1 MRHWRMYSRA
11 KRRAHQIVNSPED
24 GGRASRMFDQAIF
37 LLIGSTAVAIVLE
50 TIAPIEEAAQGA
62 FDVFEVVTV
71 AIFSVEYL
79 LRLWSCTEDE
89 DFAHP
94 VWGRMRFAVQP
105 LVLIDL
111 LAILPFYVPLVV
123 GLDLRIARVLRLL
136 RLLKLTRY
144 SESMSIIGDVL
155 RSRREALISTL
166 FVGFVLLLF
175 ASGLMYLAER
185 DAQPEGFS
193 SIPAA
198 MWWGM
203 VTLTTV
209 GYGDLFPV
217 TPLGRG
223 LGAAVALLGIGL
235 FALPAGILGSAFV
248 EELDR
253 RRSAEPESPTCPHCG
268 KSLDGHEASDT

>member
-1 MRHWRMYSRA
+1 MYSRA
-11 KRRAHQIVNSPED
+11 KRRAHQIVNSPDD

-37 LLIGSTAVAIVLE
+37 TLIGLTSVAVVLE
-50 TIAPIEEAAQGA
+50 TIAPIAEAAGSA
-62 FDVFEVVTV
+62 FEIIEVITV
-71 AIFSVEYL
+71 VIFTAEYV
-79 LRLWSCTEDE
+79 LRVWSCTEDP

-94 VWGRMRFAVQP
+94 VWGRLRFTVQP
-105 LVLIDL
+105 MVLIDL
-111 LAILPFYVPLVV
+111 AAILPFYLPFV
-123 GLDLRIARVLRLL
+123 GHDLRMARVMRLL

-155 RSRREALISTL
+155 RNRRDALISTT

-209 GYGDLFPV
+209 GYGDLYPV

-253 RRSAEPESPTCPHCG
+253 RRAGDSETQICPHCG
-268 KSLDGHEASDT
+268 KELPNDEGSGA

>member
-1 MRHWRMYSRA
+1 MYSRA

-24 GGRASRMFDQAIF
+24 GGRASRIFDQTIF
-37 LLIGSTAVAIVLE
+37 SLIALTSLTIVLE
-50 TIAPIEEAAQGA
+50 TIAPIAAVAQGA
-62 FDVFEVVTV
+62 FEVVEVVTV
-71 AIFSVEYL
+71 ALFTFEYL
-79 LRLWSCTEDE
+79 LRVWSCTEDP
-89 DFAHP
+89 DYAHP
-94 VWGRMRFAVQP
+94 LWGRLRFAVQP
-105 LVLIDL
+105 LTLIDL
-111 LAILPFYVPLVV
+111 LAIAPFYIPLT

-144 SESMSIIGDVL
+144 SESMSIIVDVL
-155 RSRREALISTL
+155 RSRREALISTV
-166 FVGFVLLLF
+166 FIGFVLLLF
-175 ASGLMYLAER
+175 ASALMYLAER
-185 DAQPEGFS
+185 EAQPEGFS

-217 TPLGRG
+217 TGLGRG
-223 LGAAVALLGIGL
+223 LGAVVALLGIGL

-253 RRSAEPESPTCPHCG
+253 RRTPQEENRTCPHCG
-268 KSLDGHEASDT
+268 EPLPHDEGSGT

>member
-1 MRHWRMYSRA
+1 MYSRA

-24 GGRASRMFDQAIF
+24 GSRASRLFDQTIF
-37 LLIGSTAVAIVLE
+37 TLIGFTSLAIVLE
-50 TIAPIEEAAQGA
+50 TIAPIAEVAQGA
-62 FDVFEVVTV
+62 FEVFEVITV
-71 AIFSVEYL
+71 AVFSVEYI
-79 LRLWSCTEDE
+79 LRVWSCTEDPE
-89 DFAHP
+89 YAHP
-94 VWGRMRFAVQP
+94 LWGRLRFAVQP
-105 LVLIDL
+105 LTLVDL
-111 LAILPFYVPLVV
+111 LAILPFYVPLA
-123 GLDLRIARVLRLL
+123 GIDLRIARVLRLL

-175 ASGLMYLAER
+175 ASAMMYLAER
-185 DAQPEGFS
+185 EAQPEGFS

-253 RRSAEPESPTCPHCG
+253 RRSPEPENPTCPHCG
-268 KSLDGHEASDT
+268 KSLQEHEASDT

>member
-1 MRHWRMYSRA
+1 MYSRA
-11 KRRAHQIVNSPED
+11 KRRVHQIVNSPED

-37 LLIGSTAVAIVLE
+37 FLIGFTSLAIVLE
-50 TIAPIEEAAQGA
+50 TIAPIAEAAAGI
-62 FDVFEVVTV
+62 FDIFEVVTV
-71 AIFSVEYL
+71 AIFTVEYL
-79 LRLWSCTEDE
+79 LRLWSCTEDPS
-89 DFAHP
+89 FAHP
-94 VWGRMRFAVQP
+94 LWGRLRFAVQP
-105 LVLIDL
+105 LVLVDL

-123 GLDLRIARVLRLL
+123 GLDLRITRVLRLL

-144 SESMSIIGDVL
+144 SEAMSIIGDVL
-155 RSRREALISTL
+155 RSRREALLSTM

-185 DAQPEGFS
+185 EAQPEGFS

-209 GYGDLFPV
+209 GYGDLFPI

-253 RRSAEPESPTCPHCG
+253 RRAPQPERRICPHCG
-268 KSLDGHEASDT
+268 EELPDDAAPNS

>member
-1 MRHWRMYSRA
+1 MYSRA

-24 GGRASRMFDQAIF
+24 GGRASRLFDQAIF
-37 LLIGSTAVAIVLE
+37 ILIGLTSVVIVLE
-50 TIAPIEEAAQGA
+50 TIAPIQAAAAGA
-62 FDVFEVVTV
+62 FDIIEIVTV
-71 AIFSVEYL
+71 AIFTVEYL
-79 LRLWSCTEDE
+79 LRLWSCTEDA

-105 LVLIDL
+105 LVLVDL

-144 SESMSIIGDVL
+144 SESMSIIVDVL
-155 RSRREALISTL
+155 RSRRDALISTT
-166 FVGFVLLLF
+166 FIGFVLLMF

-185 DAQPEGFS
+185 DAQPDGFS

-223 LGAAVALLGIGL
+223 LGAVVALLGIGL

-253 RRSAEPESPTCPHCG
+253 RRTEEPESRTCPHCG
-268 KSLDGHEASDT
+268 EPLPHDEGSGA

>member
-1 MRHWRMYSRA
+1 MYRRM
-11 KRRAHQIVNSPED
+11 KRRAFQIVTPPEEGD
-24 GGRASRMFDQAIF
+24 RASRVFDQTIYT
-37 LLIGSTAVAIVLE
+37 LIALTSLAIVLE
-50 TIAPIEEAAQGA
+50 TIAPIAEFAGGL
-62 FDVFEVVTV
+62 FHVIEVVTV
-71 AIFSVEYL
+71 AIFSVEYV
-79 LRLWSCTEDE
+79 LRLWTCTENP

-94 VWGRMRFAVQP
+94 VWGRVRYAFRP
-105 LVLIDL
+105 LMLADL
-111 LAILPFYVPLVV
+111 LAVVPFYVPVIV
-123 GLDLRIARVLRLL
+123 GVDLRFARVLRLL

-155 RSRREALISTL
+155 QSRRDALISTT
-166 FVGFVLLLF
+166 FVGSVLLLF

-209 GYGDLFPV
+209 GYGDLYPV

-223 LGAAVALLGIGL
+223 LGAVVALLGIGL

-248 EELDR
+248 EELDQR
-253 RRSAEPESPTCPHCG
+253 RAGEPEVRTCPHCG
-268 KSLDGHEASDT
+268 EEIHDDEGSGA

>member
-1 MRHWRMYSRA
+1 MYSRA

-24 GGRASRMFDQAIF
+24 GGRASRLFDQTI
-37 LLIGSTAVAIVLE
+37 LVLIGLTAFGIVLE
-50 TIAPIEEAAQGA
+50 TIEPIRQAAAGA
-62 FDVFEVVTV
+62 FAVIEVVTV
-71 AIFSVEYL
+71 AVFTLEYV
-79 LRLWSCTEDE
+79 LRVWSCTEDP

-94 VWGRMRFAVQP
+94 LFGRLRFAVQP
-105 LVLIDL
+105 LILVDL
-111 LAILPFYVPLVV
+111 LAILPFYV
-123 GLDLRIARVLRLL
+123 GQDLRFARVLRLL
-136 RLLKLTRY
+136 RLMKLTRY

-155 RSRREALISTL
+155 RNRRDSLISTL

-175 ASGLMYLAER
+175 ASSLMYLAER
-185 DAQPEGFS
+185 EAQPDGFS

-223 LGAAVALLGIGL
+223 FGAVVALLGIGL

-253 RRSAEPESPTCPHCG
+253 RRADAPEARICPHCG
-268 KSLDGHEASDT
+268 EELHNDEGSGA